1 MSPADP
7 MPVSSRAAAPLLEAR
22 ALAIAGRLSPLDICW
37 HGGQLV
43 ALLGPNGSG
52 KSTLL
57 GALAGILPA
66 DGTVLLGGEV
76 LTDLSWPE
84 LAKRRAMLPQRQP
97 QLFHIPVFQVL
108 SLGLNE
114 AVAPARQN
122 EAINALCE
130 VLELEA
136 LLARDF
142 SRLSGG
148 EQQRV
153 LIARTLLQVWP
164 VLNPTGKVLLL
175 DEPLAGLA
183 VAERERIAKLIK
195 MLSREIPVLLV
206 EHDIDRVFQIADH
219 VTVMNDGHVLVDG
232 TVEEARS
239 NEKVREIYIGSGAAA
254 VAAKTHVSAAGAQ
267 QLLAV
272 EAIDTFYGKCH
283 ILNSVS
289 LDVNEREIVALLGRN
304 GAGKSTLLK
313 TLIGIVPP
321 AAGSIRLAGED
332 MAGKPSAA
340 IARNGIGYVP
350 QGRGLFAGMT
360 VAQNLELGR
369 LKRLTGKGAHWD
381 EEKVIAFFPK
391 LGNRWRTPADF
402 LSGGEQ
408 QMVAVA
414 RALVGD
420 VRLLLLDE
428 PFEGL
433 SPAVTEELFE
443 AFDRLRTEIAMVIVD
458 HHLDL
463 ALALSDRTVVLERGA
478 VTWRGPSAGLRDD
491 LALRRKV
498 LWL

>member
-175 DEPLAGLA
+175 DEPLAGLD
-183 VAERERIAKLIK
+183 L
-195 MLSREIPVLLV
+195 
-206 EHDIDRVFQIADH
+206 HH
-219 VTVMNDGHVLVDG
+219 
-232 TVEEARS
+232 
-239 NEKVREIYIGSGAAA
+239 
-254 VAAKTHVSAAGAQ
+254 
-267 QLLAV
+267 QL
-272 EAIDTFYGKCH
+272 
-283 ILNSVS
+283 
-289 LDVNEREIVALLGRN
+289 ALLR
-304 GAGKSTLLK
+304 LLK
-313 TLIGIVPP
+313 TL
-321 AAGSIRLAGED
+321 AA
-332 MAGKPSAA
+332 
-340 IARNGIGYVP
+340 
-350 QGRGLFAGMT
+350 QG
-360 VAQNLELGR
+360 
-369 LKRLTGKGAHWD
+369 
-381 EEKVIAFFPK
+381 
-391 LGNRWRTPADF
+391 
-402 LSGGEQ
+402 
-408 QMVAVA
+408 
-414 RALVGD
+414 
-420 VRLLLLDE
+420 LL
-428 PFEGL
+428 
-433 SPAVTEELFE
+433 
-443 AFDRLRTEIAMVIVD
+443 
-458 HHLDL
+458 
-463 ALALSDRTVVLERGA
+463 VVLAIHDINLAIDWADRILCLQRGA
-478 VTWRGPSAGLRDD
+478 VVREGGVELVDEALLAQVFQIRTDRIEAAGRVWFMPSL
-491 LALRRKV
+491 
-498 LWL
+498 